1 MTRIIPDPL
10 ADGIQDFAHRL
21 RRGEITCAAQ
31 TDRYL
36 ARIDALDGSLGAYE
50 HVATGQAQRQA
61 HAIDQLIHCGVDLGP
76 LMGVPVSIKDIFA
89 VDGMPTSAG
98 SNVDVADVIGAEGPF
113 IKRLKRAG
121 CVILGKVKTVEF
133 ALGSSGTNYSR
144 GTPRNPWDA
153 QDFRLVSGSS
163 SGSAVAVA
171 AGLCTFSIGSDT
183 GGSIRGP
190 AAFCGVVGAKTTA
203 GLWPLEGVF
212 PLSRTF
218 DSIGPLAAS
227 AQDAA
232 LITAALTDQPMP
244 KPACLAGL
252 RLGRLTPLFDD
263 ADAVV
268 VKCIDAALQ
277 DLEGHG
283 AQIIEVSLPQ
293 VAAANDVFTTISR
306 PELIAALGPKRFHAI
321 RDRMNVDVADR
332 AAPGLTVTADAYIKA
347 VWQHREL
354 CEFGRAAMREV
365 DAWIAPS
372 KSRLPPIFP
381 GAFVSL
387 EKDREL
393 TSLCAGPTRVAST
406 FGLCAMS
413 LPVQKYGAPL
423 PVGMQVMC
431 GPLNEMRMLSIALA
445 IEQVIDRPRRPDVA
459 RFLESSSSAPREA
472 QGQGTT

>member
-1 MTRIIPDPL
+1 MTDITPQPL
-10 ADGIQDFAHRL
+10 ATGIQDFADRL
-21 RRGEITCAAQ
+21 RRGEITCADA
-31 TDRYL
+31 TDSYL
-36 ARIDALDGSLGAYE
+36 ARIDALDGALGSYE
-50 HVATGQAQRQA
+50 YVAAEQARSQSK
-61 HAIDQLIHCGVDLGP
+61 AIDQLVRAGIDLGP
-76 LMGVPVSIKDIFA
+76 LMGVPASIKDIFA

-98 SNVDVADVIGAEGPF
+98 SNADVTDVIGTEGAF

-153 QDFRLVSGSS
+153 QDFRLASGSS

-171 AGLCTFSIGSDT
+171 AGLFGFSIGSDT

-190 AAFCGVVGAKTTA
+190 AGYCGVVGVKTTG
-203 GLWPLEGVF
+203 GLWPLDGVF

-218 DSIGPLAAS
+218 DSIGPLASS

-232 LITAALTDQPMP
+232 LIMAALLDRPMP
-244 KPACLAGL
+244 KAASLTGL
-252 RLGRLTPLFDD
+252 RLGRVTPLFDD

-268 VKCIDAALQ
+268 VKCIDAGLNELAAQ
-277 DLEGHG
+277 G
-283 AQIIEVSLPQ
+283 AEIIEVALPQ
-293 VAAANDVFTTISR
+293 LAVANDVFTTISR
-306 PELIAALGPKRFHAI
+306 PELIAALGRERFVAI

-332 AAPGLTVTADAYIKA
+332 AAPGLVVTAEAYIRA
-347 VWQHREL
+347 LWLHREL
-354 CEFGRAAMREV
+354 CEAGRVAMREV

-393 TSLCAGPTRVAST
+393 TSLCAGPTRVANT
-406 FGLCAMS
+406 FGLCAIS
-413 LPVQKYGAPL
+413 LPVQQYGASL

-431 GPLNEMRMLSIALA
+431 GAFDEMRMLSIALA
-445 IEQVIDRPRRPDVA
+445 IEQSIGKPAKPDVT
-459 RFLESSSSAPREA
+459 RFLQRTAR
-472 QGQGTT
+472 

>member
-1 MTRIIPDPL
+1 MTDITPQPL
-10 ADGIQDFAHRL
+10 ANGIQDFAYRL
-21 RRGEITCAAQ
+21 RRREITCADA
-31 TDRYL
+31 TSSYL
-36 ARIDALDGSLGAYE
+36 ARIGALDGALGSYE
-50 HVATGQAQRQA
+50 YVAAEQVRSQSK
-61 HAIDQLIHCGVDLGP
+61 AIDQLVRASIDLGP

-98 SNVDVADVIGAEGPF
+98 SNVDVTDVIGTEGAF
-113 IKRLKRAG
+113 IKLLKRAG

-153 QDFRLVSGSS
+153 QDFRLASGSS

-171 AGLCTFSIGSDT
+171 AGLCGFSIGSDT

-190 AAFCGVVGAKTTA
+190 AGYCGVVGVKTTG
-203 GLWPLEGVF
+203 GLWPLDGVF

-232 LITAALTDQPMP
+232 LIMAALLDQPMP
-244 KPACLAGL
+244 KAVSLTGL
-252 RLGRLTPLFDD
+252 RLGRVTPLFDD

-268 VKCIDAALQ
+268 VKCIDTALNELAAQ
-277 DLEGHG
+277 G
-283 AQIIEVSLPQ
+283 AEIIEVALPQ
-293 VAAANDVFTTISR
+293 LAVANDVFTTISR
-306 PELIAALGPKRFHAI
+306 PELIAALGRERFLAI
-321 RDRMNVDVADR
+321 RDRLNVDVADR
-332 AAPGLTVTADAYIKA
+332 AAPGLTVTAEAYIRA
-347 VWQHREL
+347 LWLHREL
-354 CEFGRAAMREV
+354 CEAGRAAMREV

-381 GAFVSL
+381 GSFVSL

-393 TSLCAGPTRVAST
+393 TSLCAGPTRVANT

-413 LPVQKYGAPL
+413 LPVQQYGAAL

-431 GPLNEMRMLSIALA
+431 GAFDEMRMLSIALA
-445 IEQVIDRPRRPDVA
+445 IEQAIGQPDRPDVA
-459 RFLESSSSAPREA
+459 RFLQRKAR
-472 QGQGTT
+472 

>member
-1 MTRIIPDPL
+1 MRDELAMTDLTPDPL
-10 ADGIQDFAHRL
+10 ASGIQDFAHRL
-21 RRGEITCAAQ
+21 RRGEITCAGVI
-31 TDRYL
+31 DSYL
-36 ARIDALDGSLGAYE
+36 ARIDALDGALGAYE
-50 HVATGQAQRQA
+50 YVAAEQARSQSK
-61 HAIDQLIHCGVDLGP
+61 AIDQLARSGIDLGP

-89 VDGMPTSAG
+89 VNGMPTSAG
-98 SNVDVADVIGAEGPF
+98 SNVDVTDVIGVEGNF
-113 IKRLKRAG
+113 IKLLKRAG

-153 QDFRLVSGSS
+153 LDFRLVSGSS

-171 AGLCTFSIGSDT
+171 AGLCGFSIGSDT

-190 AAFCGVVGAKTTA
+190 AAFCGVVGVKSTG
-203 GLWPLEGVF
+203 GLWSLDGVF

-232 LITAALTDQPMP
+232 LITSALLDQPTP
-244 KPACLAGL
+244 KPASLVGL
-252 RLGRLTPLFDD
+252 RLGRVTPLFDD
-263 ADAVV
+263 TEATV
-268 VKCIDAALQ
+268 VKCIDAALG
-277 DLEGHG
+277 DLAAKG
-283 AQIIEVSLPQ
+283 AEIVEVSLPQ
-293 VAAANDVFTTISR
+293 LAVANDVFTTISR
-306 PELIAALGPKRFHAI
+306 PELIAALGRERFLAI

-332 AAPGLTVTADAYIKA
+332 AAPGLAVTAEAYIQALWRHK
-347 VWQHREL
+347 EL
-354 CEFGRAAMREV
+354 CEAGRAAMQEV

-381 GAFVSL
+381 GSFVSL

-393 TSLCAGPTRVAST
+393 ITLCAGPTRVANT

-413 LPVQKYGAPL
+413 LPVQQYGASL

-431 GPLNEMRMLSIALA
+431 GGFKEMQMLSIALA
-445 IEQVIDRPRRPDVA
+445 IEQVVGQPARPDVA
-459 RFLESSSSAPREA
+459 RLLPRN
-472 QGQGTT
+472 TV

>member
-1 MTRIIPDPL
+1 MTHITPDPL

-21 RRGEITCAAQ
+21 RRGEITCAAA
-31 TDRYL
+31 TDHYL
-36 ARIDALDGSLGAYE
+36 ARIDQLDDALGAYE

-61 HAIDQLIHCGVDLGP
+61 NAIDQLLRSGVDLGP
-76 LMGVPVSIKDIFA
+76 LMGVPLSIKDIFA

-98 SNVDVADVIGAEGPF
+98 SSVDVTDVIGAEGPF
-113 IKRLKRAG
+113 VKRLKRAG

-133 ALGSSGTNYSR
+133 ALGSSGTNYAK

-153 QDFRLVSGSS
+153 HHFRLASGSS

-190 AAFCGVVGAKTTA
+190 AAFCGVVGVKSTA

-218 DSIGPLAAS
+218 DSVGPLAAS

-244 KPACLAGL
+244 KLACLTGL

-263 ADAVV
+263 AEAVV

-277 DLEGHG
+277 DLAGCG
-283 AQIIEVSLPQ
+283 AEIIELSLPQ

-332 AAPGLTVTADAYIKA
+332 AAPGLAVTAEAYIKA
-347 VWQHREL
+347 LWQHREL

-393 TSLCAGPTRVAST
+393 TSLCAGPTRVANT

-413 LPVQKYGAPL
+413 LPVQRYGASL
-423 PVGMQVMC
+423 PVGMQIMC
-431 GPLNEMRMLSIALA
+431 GPFNEMRMLSIALA
-445 IEQVIDRPRRPDVA
+445 IERVIGRPMRPDVA
-459 RFLESSSSAPREA
+459 QFLKRSSSAPREA